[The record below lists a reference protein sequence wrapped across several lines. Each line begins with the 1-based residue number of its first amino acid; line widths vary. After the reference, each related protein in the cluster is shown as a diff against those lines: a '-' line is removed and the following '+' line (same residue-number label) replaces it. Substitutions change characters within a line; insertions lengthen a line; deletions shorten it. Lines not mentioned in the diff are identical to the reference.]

1 MRPGMF
7 ITFEGIE
14 GCGKTTQMRLVE
26 TWLRQRGVPC
36 VSTREPGGT
45 DFGRALRSVLL
56 DPGGADRTP
65 MPELLLYL
73 ADRVQNLDQVVGPAT
88 RAGQWVLCDRY
99 HDATLAYQGNAR
111 GIPLED
117 IHALAKILKIRT
129 PDRTV
134 LFDLD
139 VVTSL
144 RRARAR
150 NRSDQ
155 SLEAESRFEQEA
167 VDFHER
173 VRVGYLA
180 LAGADPER
188 FSVIDAS
195 GNKAEVHKRVVSVL
209 SSYVD

>member
-73 ADRVQNLDQVVGPAT
+73 ADRVQNLEQVVGPAT

-99 HDATLAYQGNAR
+99 HDATLAYQGHGR

-180 LAGADPER
+180 LAGAAPER

-195 GNKAEVHKRVVSVL
+195 GNEAEVHKRVVSVL